1 MVDMFFY
8 RDPEEVE
15 RQQQEEAQSKA
26 QAVAV
31 EQPDDLTQ
39 AVWDPAP
46 APQAGA
52 INPNLVAQDGG

>member
-31 EQPDDLTQ
+31 EEPDNLGP
-39 AVWDPAP
+39 AAWDSTS
-46 APQAGA
+46 APQTGG
-52 INPNLVAQDGG
+52 INPGLVAQDGG